1 MRKQTVI
8 SVNLDGL
15 NKLTKDCK
23 NTHARVGVLAGNNIR
38 PGGDDVSNYD
48 LALIHEFGTLD
59 DRTPARSFLRMPIE
73 SHGKELVKFAEKNSD
88 LLLKDGNV
96 LAFFNKLGAWGRG
109 IILQAFATGGFGKWS
124 PKAEITLNGG
134 WMNRN
139 GKSFFVKGNPGK
151 TSPLIVSGELERSIS
166 WDVQQK

>member
-23 NTHARVGVLAGNNIR
+23 NTHARVGVLAGDNIR
-38 PGGDDVSNYD
+38 PGGADVSNYD

-59 DRTPARSFLRMPIE
+59 GKIPARSWARMPIE
-73 SHGKELVKFAEKNSD
+73 SNGKELVRFAEKNSD

-96 LAFFNKLGAWGRG
+96 KAFFDKIGAWGLG
-109 IILQAFATGGFGKWS
+109 IIRQAFATQGFGKWADNAPS
-124 PKAEITLNGG
+124 TIAAKGG
-134 WMNRN
+134 
-139 GKSFFVKGNPGK
+139 KD
-151 TSPLIVSGELERSIS
+151 SPLIHTRAFEKSMS